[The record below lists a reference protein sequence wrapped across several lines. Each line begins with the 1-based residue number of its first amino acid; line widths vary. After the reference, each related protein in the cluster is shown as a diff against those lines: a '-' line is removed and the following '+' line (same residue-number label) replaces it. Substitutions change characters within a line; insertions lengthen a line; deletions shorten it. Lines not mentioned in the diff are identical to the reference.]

1 MARPL
6 AEDAIRGVMRRVA
19 VVASASGNGK
29 TTLGRELAEALGV
42 QFVELDALVHG
53 PGWTETPDDF
63 LRAQVE
69 PIVAS
74 DGWVIDGTYQR
85 KLGPLVFDAAD
96 TIVWLDLPIRV
107 WFPRLVRRSWRR
119 YRGRERLWNDNSESL
134 RSLVFARDSLFVFA
148 FRTHFRR
155 RRDWPQGLPASRVV
169 RLRTPAEVERFLAD
183 VRVNEGQGAT
193 EGAAASPPRRDE
205 R

>member
-1 MARPL
+1 
-6 AEDAIRGVMRRVA
+6 MRRVA

-29 TTLGRELAEALGV
+29 TTLGRQLAEALGV

-53 PGWTETPDDF
+53 PGWTETPDDA

-85 KLGPLVFDAAD
+85 KLGPLVFAAAD

-119 YRGRERLWNDNSESL
+119 YRGHERLWNDNSESL
-134 RSLVFARDSLFVFA
+134 TSLVFARDSLFVFA

-155 RRDWPQGLPASRVV
+155 RREWPEGLRASRVV
-169 RLRTPAEVERFLAD
+169 HLRTPAEVERFLAD

-193 EGAAASPPRRDE
+193 AGAGAPPPRRDE